1 MKRITLFVL
10 AVVAALACQAQ
21 GKYQI
26 SGKISG
32 VADGTLLFVR
42 NDGAVPDTLATA
54 PLKNGVFML
63 TGELDTP
70 AAGGYLATA
79 DGSLHLPLI
88 VEPTNIMLNVSERGA
103 LIQGGEQQ
111 KLYAR
116 YNQIAQEF
124 AVAQAQL
131 QGQAQQ
137 PGADVDALQVRI
149 DEAYRNSLAQT
160 DELIRA
166 NSDAYATAYVIALGA
181 RNETEDDLREKYDLL
196 GDAAK
201 SSVPGKQIAACLEQF
216 AHLAV
221 GQPAPDFTVS
231 RPNGDALSLYGIPT
245 QNKLLVFWASWDA
258 NCRKVNTELIQLY
271 RQFRPKNFEIVSI
284 SLDDNRFAWDRAIE
298 QDGISIWSNGSDL
311 KGWDSPVAKL
321 YMVGRTLPYT
331 VLIDGEN
338 KIVAKGLW
346 GTDLRKAI
354 ADLTKKNK
362 RK

>member
-1 MKRITLFVL
+1 MKKIMLFVL
-10 AVVAALACQAQ
+10 AFIATVTCQAQ

-32 VADGTLLFVR
+32 MADGTLLLVR
-42 NDGAVPDTLATA
+42 NDGAVPDTLAVTA
-54 PLKNGVFML
+54 LKNGVFML
-63 TGELDTP
+63 SGEIDSP
-70 AAGGYLATA
+70 AGGYLATA

-88 VEPTNIMLNVSERGA
+88 VEPTNIMLNVTERGA

-111 KLYAR
+111 KLYAC
-116 YNQIAQEF
+116 YNQIAQKF
-124 AVAQAQL
+124 AAKQAEVWL
-131 QGQAQQ
+131 ASQQ
-137 PGADVDALQVRI
+137 SGADMEALQRMI
-149 DEAYRNSLAQT
+149 DMAY
-160 DELIRA
+160 ELSVKETENLIKA
-166 NSDAYATAYVIALGA
+166 NPDAYATAYVIALGA
-181 RNETEDDLREKYDLL
+181 RNETEEGLRAKYGLL

-201 SSVPGKQIAACLEQF
+201 SSVPGRQIAACLEQF

-321 YMVGRTLPYT
+321 YMVGRTFPYT

>member
-1 MKRITLFVL
+1 M
-10 AVVAALACQAQ
+10 
-21 GKYQI
+21 
-26 SGKISG
+26 
-32 VADGTLLFVR
+32 
-42 NDGAVPDTLATA
+42 
-54 PLKNGVFML
+54 
-63 TGELDTP
+63 
-70 AAGGYLATA
+70 
-79 DGSLHLPLI
+79 
-88 VEPTNIMLNVSERGA
+88 
-103 LIQGGEQQ
+103 
-111 KLYAR
+111 
-116 YNQIAQEF
+116 
-124 AVAQAQL
+124 
-131 QGQAQQ
+131 
-137 PGADVDALQVRI
+137 
-149 DEAYRNSLAQT
+149 
-160 DELIRA
+160 
-166 NSDAYATAYVIALGA
+166 
-181 RNETEDDLREKYDLL
+181 

-201 SSVPGKQIAACLEQF
+201 SSVPGRQIAACLEQF

-221 GQPAPDFTVS
+221 GQPAPDFAVS

>member
-1 MKRITLFVL
+1 MLFVL
-10 AVVAALACQAQ
+10 AFIATVTCQAQ

-32 VADGTLLFVR
+32 MADGTLLLVR
-42 NDGAVPDTLATA
+42 NDGAVPDTLAVTA
-54 PLKNGVFML
+54 LKNGVFML
-63 TGELDTP
+63 SGEIDSP
-70 AAGGYLATA
+70 AGGYLATA

-88 VEPTNIMLNVSERGA
+88 VEPTNIMLNVTERGA

-111 KLYAR
+111 KLYAC
-116 YNQIAQEF
+116 YNQIAQKF
-124 AVAQAQL
+124 AAKQAEVWL
-131 QGQAQQ
+131 ASQQ
-137 PGADVDALQVRI
+137 SGADMEALQRMI
-149 DEAYRNSLAQT
+149 DMAY
-160 DELIRA
+160 ELSVKETENLIKA
-166 NSDAYATAYVIALGA
+166 NPDAYATAYVIALGA
-181 RNETEDDLREKYDLL
+181 RNETEEGLRAKYGLL

-201 SSVPGKQIAACLEQF
+201 SSA
-216 AHLAV
+216 
-221 GQPAPDFTVS
+221 APDFTVS

-321 YMVGRTLPYT
+321 YMVGRTFPYT